1 MSCVLALPALALCPV
16 VVTSIKTIAWSS
28 GRPARTALTACSSSR
43 IVLPRPT
50 PLPSYAA
57 CLPLAASSIRSLP
70 NSPLDARPRLGQP
83 RAKLA
88 PAMRHRDCVVQLH
101 ELLCALDVCVFVL
114 RLVLGFV
121 FGSVGFRLGVRGG
134 GGGGGG
140 CGCRARGDEGEG
152 CGGVADA
159 EGDEVGEE
167 VGELGGSAGLGLGL
181 GLGLGRHG

>member
-121 FGSVGFRLGVRGG
+121 FGVRGG